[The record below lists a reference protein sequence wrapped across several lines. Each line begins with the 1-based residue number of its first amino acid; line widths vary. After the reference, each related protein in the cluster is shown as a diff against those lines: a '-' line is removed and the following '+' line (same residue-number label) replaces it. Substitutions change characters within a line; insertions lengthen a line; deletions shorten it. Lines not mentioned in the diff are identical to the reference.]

1 MASKQTQKTQQHQQ
15 QPQAQA
21 QVSKQ
26 KAAEAEAEK
35 IKEYIAKQVLRFPL
49 ILHLQM
55 FAYRTSF
62 SIHYSDRYSDE
73 EYEYR
78 HVILPKPLFKMIPKA
93 YFNPDD
99 PGVLRLLSEAE
110 WRGIG
115 ITQSLGWEHYEV
127 HGMLAASPFF
137 IHLSDSTAMH
147 SIAPEPHVL
156 LFRRAKNAD
165 LHQAVQE
172 APEMQIKAA
181 GAAKNGRKK

>member
-1 MASKQTQKTQQHQQ
+1 
-15 QPQAQA
+15 
-21 QVSKQ
+21 
-26 KAAEAEAEK
+26 
-35 IKEYIAKQVLRFPL
+35 
-49 ILHLQM
+49 M
-55 FAYRTSF
+55 FAYPSLS
-62 SIHYSDRYSDE
+62 SIHYSDRYSDD

-93 YFNPDD
+93 YFSPDD

-127 HGMLAASPFF
+127 HGTLVARPLY
-137 IHLSDSTAMH
+137 IVLTAPSMP
-147 SIAPEPHVL
+147 SVAPEPHVL

-165 LHQAVQE
+165 LHQAV
-172 APEMQIKAA
+172 PHEMLKSG

>member
-1 MASKQTQKTQQHQQ
+1 MASKQAQQAQTQQQQ
-15 QPQAQA
+15 QLA
-21 QVSKQ
+21 KQ

-35 IKEYIAKQVLRFPL
+35 VKEYIVN
-49 ILHLQM
+49 
-55 FAYRTSF
+55 
-62 SIHYSDRYSDE
+62 IHYSDRYSDD

-78 HVILPKPLFKMIPKA
+78 HVILPKPLFKMIPKT

-127 HGMLAASPFF
+127 H
-137 IHLSDSTAMH
+137 
-147 SIAPEPHVL
+147 APEPHVL
-156 LFRRAKNAD
+156 LFRRSKNFD
-165 LHQAVQE
+165 SHQAAQQPQAYE
-172 APEMQIKAA
+172 GQIRAA